1 MNDMKNECECNRCE
15 LGSAGHYTQWT
26 CEYTGEY
33 KTDDDISVCQ
43 GACKGDTCVACG
55 CCECYHDARVCQWT
69 EEQTCILTAENMHTH
84 DDCSLHEHEWT
95 EDGTDGMVTARVTL
109 QIVIDV
115 PDGKSIGEAVQQM
128 VKCCPYFNA
137 YCVEILLSEPTN
149 LSASE
154 LYANEN
160 QSYLNRLSN
169 TKQGDE
175 N

>member
-1 MNDMKNECECNRCE
+1 MKNECECNRCE
-15 LGSAGHYTQWT
+15 LGSEGHYTQWT
-26 CEYTGEY
+26 CEYTGEH
-33 KTDDDISVCQ
+33 KTYEEKRVCQ

-69 EEQTCILTAENMHTH
+69 E
-84 DDCSLHEHEWT
+84 
-95 EDGTDGMVTARVTL
+95 DGTDGDTTARVTL

-115 PDGKSIGEAVQQM
+115 PDGTSIGEAVQQM

-149 LSASE
+149 LSAKE
-154 LYANEN
+154 LYEK